1 MNYKS
6 NSLDYTR
13 YTEENCM
20 TFKTFA
26 RKFKRKANE
35 WINNNNEVTMWE
47 HEHIRKQKSLN
58 LITGLEGLQDFAD
71 LESFTEK
78 ELLELLKTLEDDEA
92 LNDIESQIQS
102 QSGSDS
108 DSESLLTEE
117 DIYLATQNH
126 SSDAQRQGTSFHQ
139 LYIHALEIWHNHSCT
154 CCLLIFS
161 AEDG

>member
-1 MNYKS
+1 MNYES

-47 HEHIRKQKSLN
+47 HEHIRKQKSLD
-58 LITGLEGLQDFAD
+58 LITGLEGLQDFVD

-78 ELLELLKTLEDDEA
+78 ELLELLKTLE
-92 LNDIESQIQS
+92 NDIMEISQFTRDIKHV
-102 QSGSDS
+102 SGVTNVFADYLSRI
-108 DSESLLTEE
+108 EE
-117 DIYLATQNH
+117 NKILRPLVSTV
-126 SSDAQRQGTSFHQ
+126 
-139 LYIHALEIWHNHSCT
+139 EKW
-154 CCLLIFS
+154 S
-161 AEDG
+161 ARSKQDF